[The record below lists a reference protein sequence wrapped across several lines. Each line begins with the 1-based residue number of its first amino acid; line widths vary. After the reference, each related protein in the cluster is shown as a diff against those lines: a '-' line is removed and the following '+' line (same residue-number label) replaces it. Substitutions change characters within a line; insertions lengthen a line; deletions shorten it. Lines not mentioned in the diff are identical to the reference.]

1 MFCKPG
7 VKLILESLWAE
18 RENGGAEDQTGHTGV
33 TEKKSRIQEGGLS
46 GSVLLC
52 KQYNRTLTYR

>member
-7 VKLILESLWAE
+7 VKLILESLWTE
-18 RENGGAEDQTGHTGV
+18 RENGGGGNQTGHTGV
-33 TEKKSRIQEGGLS
+33 TKKNSRIQEGGLS

-52 KQYNRTLTYR
+52 KQHNRALTCQ

>member
-18 RENGGAEDQTGHTGV
+18 RGNGGVEDQTGHTGV
-33 TEKKSRIQEGGLS
+33 TEKNSRIQEGGLS
-46 GSVLLC
+46 GSVLLY
-52 KQYNRTLTYR
+52 KQYNRMLTYQ